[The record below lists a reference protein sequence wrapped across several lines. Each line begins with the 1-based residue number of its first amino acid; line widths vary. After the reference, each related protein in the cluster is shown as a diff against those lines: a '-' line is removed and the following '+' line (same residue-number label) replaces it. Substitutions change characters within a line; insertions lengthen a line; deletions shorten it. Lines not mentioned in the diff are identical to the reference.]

1 MLMSFLTI
9 QLLKNLLTM
18 KKRCNCGRCRKIF
31 WKVNESHRKNNRI
44 VEISKGIFQR
54 DALGVSI
61 DVYKFSRESSKA
73 FFNKCSEYIIDK
85 KELNGWT
92 EDAINEIDF
101 SFCQLSGRWVEIDN
115 MVKYARGLFS
125 NKWYI

>member
-1 MLMSFLTI
+1 MLLPIFKYKIITE
-9 QLLKNLLTM
+9 
-18 KKRCNCGRCRKIF
+18 RKQYLS
-31 WKVNESHRKNNRI
+31 KV
-44 VEISKGIFQR
+44 
-54 DALGVSI
+54 
-61 DVYKFSRESSKA
+61 

-92 EDAINEIDF
+92 EDALNEIDF

-125 NKWYI
+125 NK

>member
-1 MLMSFLTI
+1 MTTNNIYSAF
-9 QLLKNLLTM
+9 
-18 KKRCNCGRCRKIF
+18 CGRCRKIF

-44 VEISKGIFQR
+44 VEISKGIYQR
-54 DALGVSI
+54 GALGVSI
-61 DVYKFSRESSKA
+61 DVYKFSWESSKV

-92 EDAINEIDF
+92 EDALNEIDF